1 MHNRYP
7 REPGL
12 LEKIVA
18 LVAGAILLVV
28 GFMFS
33 LVLLA
38 VIVSLG
44 LLVWGYLWWK
54 TRKLR
59 HALREQAQTAQRAP
73 AADGQVIE
81 GEAVVVEV
89 EKKTESRGKDR
100 LPPSGS

>member
-1 MHNRYP
+1 MHNRYS

-33 LVLLA
+33 LVLFA

-44 LLVWGYLWWK
+44 LLVWGYLWWR

-59 HALREQAQTAQRAP
+59 RALREQQAQAREAM
-73 AADGQVIE
+73 DGRVIE
-81 GEAVVVEV
+81 GEAVIVEA
-89 EKKTESRGKDR
+89 EGAERERGSHR
-100 LPPSGS
+100 LPPGGS